1 MLVIGNIPIYI
12 PCFLVLC
19 TLAMGDVG
27 PHYLFPGCEVNF
39 LVKSINLLN
48 IMTLDKIFC
57 KSRDDSFA
65 TYISAENLNS
75 KVE

>member
-1 MLVIGNIPIYI
+1 
-12 PCFLVLC
+12 
-19 TLAMGDVG
+19 MGDVG
-27 PHYLFPGCEVNF
+27 PLCLFPGCEVNF
-39 LVKSINLLN
+39 LVKSINLLD

-57 KSRDDSFA
+57 KFRDDSFA

>member
-1 MLVIGNIPIYI
+1 
-12 PCFLVLC
+12 
-19 TLAMGDVG
+19 MGDVG
-27 PHYLFPGCEVNF
+27 PLCLFPGCEVNF
-39 LVKSINLLN
+39 LVKSINLLD

-65 TYISAENLNS
+65 TNISAENLNS